1 MTDAKIVALDNSL
14 KNLRAIDA
22 QLTGLSSDQY
32 ILSLNTYQSDQQEET
47 RLSDDTLTGWREVW
61 LRMSS
66 NLTPRSALFRH
77 AIRMT
82 ALLCTGYAIIQLF
95 DLQRGYWI
103 LLTSLFVCQPN
114 YSATRHR
121 LALRVIGTLAGILLG
136 LPILYFVP
144 SVEGQLGAIN

>member
-66 NLTPRSALFRH
+66 NLTPRSA
-77 AIRMT
+77 
-82 ALLCTGYAIIQLF
+82 
-95 DLQRGYWI
+95 
-103 LLTSLFVCQPN
+103 
-114 YSATRHR
+114 
-121 LALRVIGTLAGILLG
+121 ILLG